1 MDLITK
7 RIYEIADV
15 VGGGTPSTSNEEYW
29 GGDIPWLSPA
39 DLTGY
44 QSVYISHGEKFITP
58 EGVKK
63 SSTQR
68 LPAGSVL
75 FSSRA
80 PIGYIAIA
88 QNEIYTNQGF
98 KSLVCKSE
106 VINNLYL
113 YYYLKLNLNYIKN
126 FASGATF
133 PELSANRIK
142 NIKITFCK
150 SLHEQQKI
158 ASILSAYDSQIENN
172 QKRIKLLE
180 QMAENLYKEWFV
192 RFRFPGYENAEF
204 EGGVPK
210 GWKIEKLSNVFNFQ
224 EGPGIRNWQYVDE
237 DGVKFINIR
246 CIKNGDVKLES
257 ASMISKEEAYGK
269 YKHFLLREND
279 IVMSCSGTLGRS
291 AIIRK
296 EHLPLCL
303 NTSVIRFWP
312 KIQEEDFSFLY
323 GYLHSTDFINKQ
335 SEMASGAA
343 QVNFGPMHLK
353 LMKLLV
359 PPKKVRIEYHKVLL
373 PIIQL
378 TLILKKEIDTL
389 SIQRDLLLPRLMS
402 GKLSI

>member
-192 RFRFPGYENAEF
+192 RFRFPGYETAEF
-204 EGGVPK
+204 EGGMPK
-210 GWKIEKLSNVFNFQ
+210 GWNVEKLKKFITFYRGKSYSSDDISSGDYVLLSMNNIRPWGGYIRDDSRVYGGSFKDFQLIHKGDLIMSITDMTQDRRIIGYVGIFDEERDDCIMSTHLMKVVSEYNNYYLYGLFNFSLSRYIS
-224 EGPGIRNWQYVDE
+224 EYATGANVLGLTDKILKE
-237 DGVKFINIR
+237 
-246 CIKNGDVKLES
+246 IK
-257 ASMISKEEAYGK
+257 A
-269 YKHFLLREND
+269 
-279 IVMSCSGTLGRS
+279 
-291 AIIRK
+291 
-296 EHLPLCL
+296 
-303 NTSVIRFWP
+303 
-312 KIQEEDFSFLY
+312 
-323 GYLHSTDFINKQ
+323 
-335 SEMASGAA
+335 
-343 QVNFGPMHLK
+343 
-353 LMKLLV
+353 LV
-359 PPKKVRIEYHKVLL
+359 PPEKLISQYGKMVRPVWEEIFHLKDE
-373 PIIQL
+373 IANL
-378 TLILKKEIDTL
+378 TK
-389 SIQRDLLLPRLMS
+389 QRDLLLPRLMS

>member
-192 RFRFPGYENAEF
+192 RFRFPGYEKAEF
-204 EGGVPK
+204 EDGKPI
-210 GWKIEKLSNVFNFQ
+210 GWKDLQAQDVFNITIGRTPPRKVF
-224 EGPGIRNWQYVDE
+224 EFFSTERENNCSWISISDM
-237 DGVKFINIR
+237 
-246 CIKNGDVKLES
+246 KNGMFIKDTSEYLTPEALKACNMPMVKANTVLLSFKLTVGKVAISLEDTS
-257 ASMISKEEAYGK
+257 TNEAIAHFNTDDSTLKEYTYLYLKCFNYSK
-269 YKHFLLREND
+269 
-279 IVMSCSGTLGRS
+279 LGNTS
-291 AIIRK
+291 AIGNAINSTIVK
-296 EHLPLCL
+296 NMSFILPSKDIILEFHKQAKPLFDEIL
-303 NTSVIRFWP
+303 N
-312 KIQEEDFSFLY
+312 
-323 GYLHSTDFINKQ
+323 
-335 SEMASGAA
+335 
-343 QVNFGPMHLK
+343 
-353 LMKLLV
+353 
-359 PPKKVRIEYHKVLL
+359 
-373 PIIQL
+373 L
-378 TLILKKEIDTL
+378 TQQISSLTT
-389 SIQRDLLLPRLMS
+389 QRDLLLPRLMS

>member
-7 RIYEIADV
+7 RIYEIADI

-172 QKRIKLLE
+172 QKRIK
-180 QMAENLYKEWFV
+180 QV
-192 RFRFPGYENAEF
+192 SYE
-204 EGGVPK
+204 
-210 GWKIEKLSNVFNFQ
+210 
-224 EGPGIRNWQYVDE
+224 
-237 DGVKFINIR
+237 
-246 CIKNGDVKLES
+246 
-257 ASMISKEEAYGK
+257 
-269 YKHFLLREND
+269 
-279 IVMSCSGTLGRS
+279 
-291 AIIRK
+291 
-296 EHLPLCL
+296 
-303 NTSVIRFWP
+303 
-312 KIQEEDFSFLY
+312 
-323 GYLHSTDFINKQ
+323 
-335 SEMASGAA
+335 
-343 QVNFGPMHLK
+343 
-353 LMKLLV
+353 
-359 PPKKVRIEYHKVLL
+359 
-373 PIIQL
+373 
-378 TLILKKEIDTL
+378 
-389 SIQRDLLLPRLMS
+389 
-402 GKLSI
+402 

>member
-210 GWKIEKLSNVFNFQ
+210 GWVSLVGDNKKPKGWTYGELNQLGTFIRGKNITAAEMIEGQVPVISAGLEPAGYHNQANVC
-224 EGPGIRNWQYVDE
+224 GP
-237 DGVKFINIR
+237 
-246 CIKNGDVKLES
+246 CLT
-257 ASMISKEEAYGK
+257 IS
-269 YKHFLLREND
+269 
-279 IVMSCSGTLGRS
+279 SSG
-291 AIIRK
+291 A
-296 EHLPLCL
+296 
-303 NTSVIRFWP
+303 NA
-312 KIQEEDFSFLY
+312 
-323 GYLHSTDFINKQ
+323 GYLKYNLSDIWAADCSYYNNPDNIWFVYSSLKYLQPVISNLQ
-335 SEMASGAA
+335 CGAA
-343 QVNFGPMHLK
+343 QPHVYPKDVNRLCVI
-353 LMKLLV
+353 L
-359 PPKKVRIEYHKVLL
+359 PPKSLITEYNRQSSLFFKNIHNLKNQIFLL
-373 PIIQL
+373 
-378 TLILKKEIDTL
+378 TH
-389 SIQRDLLLPRLMS
+389 QRDLLLPRLMS

>member
-210 GWKIEKLSNVFNFQ
+210 GWTVDVLGNLFETSSGGTPSRKEPKYFENGTIGWVKTGELLDSFIVETEEKITEDAVKHSAAKMIPVGSLLCSMYAGVGKLGITTTPLTCSQATCVFN
-224 EGPGIRNWQYVDE
+224 PKA
-237 DGVKFINIR
+237 GVSNRYLFYYLKLNKKYLENI
-246 CIKNGDVKLES
+246 
-257 ASMISKEEAYGK
+257 
-269 YKHFLLREND
+269 
-279 IVMSCSGTLGRS
+279 
-291 AIIRK
+291 
-296 EHLPLCL
+296 
-303 NTSVIRFWP
+303 
-312 KIQEEDFSFLY
+312 SF
-323 GYLHSTDFINKQ
+323 
-335 SEMASGAA
+335 GAA
-343 QVNFGPMHLK
+343 QQNISQEIIKKIKMI
-353 LMKLLV
+353 V
-359 PPKKVRIEYHKVLL
+359 PPRDFIQSFDRRIEPLWKDIL
-373 PIIQL
+373 IIMNQNRYL
-378 TLILKKEIDTL
+378 TT
-389 SIQRDLLLPRLMS
+389 QRDLLLPRLMS

>member
-1 MDLITK
+1 M
-7 RIYEIADV
+7 
-15 VGGGTPSTSNEEYW
+15 GGGTPSTSNEEYW

-158 ASILSAYDSQIENN
+158 ASLLSAYDSQIENN

-180 QMAENLYKEWFV
+180 QMAESLYKEWFV
-192 RFRFPGYENAEF
+192 RFRFPGYETAEF
-204 EGGVPK
+204 EDGLPK
-210 GWKIEKLSNVFNFQ
+210 GWRCGKLKNIAQDSGKSEKKDNRDKYPAYVPIDCIGSHSMVLGSMDSIENAESSLVSFKKTDILFGAMRPYFHKVIMAPFSGLTRSTCFVISPKNESYRYFLYLLLFQ
-224 EGPGIRNWQYVDE
+224 KSSIDYATTICVGSTMPYTVWKDYSRMPIVIPTE
-237 DGVKFINIR
+237 DI
-246 CIKNGDVKLES
+246 
-257 ASMISKEEAYGK
+257 
-269 YKHFLLREND
+269 
-279 IVMSCSGTLGRS
+279 
-291 AIIRK
+291 
-296 EHLPLCL
+296 
-303 NTSVIRFWP
+303 VIRF
-312 KIQEEDFSFLY
+312 
-323 GYLHSTDFINKQ
+323 
-335 SEMASGAA
+335 A
-343 QVNFGPMHLK
+343 
-353 LMKLLV
+353 
-359 PPKKVRIEYHKVLL
+359 KVVK
-373 PIIQL
+373 PII
-378 TLILKKEIDTL
+378 D
-389 SIQRDLLLPRLMS
+389 SIESIYFCNNYLVKQRDLLLPRLMS

>member
-210 GWKIEKLSNVFNFQ
+210 GWTRCKLGDLIDFQ
-224 EGPGIRNWQYVDE
+224 
-237 DGVKFINIR
+237 
-246 CIKNGDVKLES
+246 NGFAFKSETFVPE
-257 ASMISKEEAYGK
+257 GK
-269 YKHFLLREND
+269 YKVITIKNVQDGQFDSSNADRVEDIPKGMPSYCKLSEGDILLSLTGNVGRVCHVIGNNMLLNQRVAKIKSSHSHFAYCMLRTPAMFAYLNM
-279 IVMSCSGTLGRS
+279 IAYGTAQLNLS
-291 AIIRK
+291 PIKAANLKIIK
-296 EHLPLCL
+296 PTESIMEAFDKVVAPLFS
-303 NTSVIRFWP
+303 SVFNLYNQI
-312 KIQEEDFSFLY
+312 DF
-323 GYLHSTDFINKQ
+323 
-335 SEMASGAA
+335 
-343 QVNFGPMHLK
+343 
-353 LMKLLV
+353 
-359 PPKKVRIEYHKVLL
+359 
-373 PIIQL
+373 
-378 TLILKKEIDTL
+378 L
-389 SIQRDLLLPRLMS
+389 SSQRDLLLPRLMS